1 MKELCPDSFG
11 YLDAYDKREC
21 LHKSRFPA
29 VMAHCVY
36 SDESEMKLLKDRDVF
51 VAHCPQSNICLSSGI
66 APVRKFLDNGIKVG
80 LGSDIAAGYSLNIL
94 NQAVE
99 AIGLSKLYWRYIDK
113 NSRPLEFAE
122 VFSMATRVAG
132 SYFGKVGA
140 LEKGFE
146 ADLLVV
152 DDSALNEGI
161 DDIRKRVDRFL
172 YLSDEC
178 SLVAK
183 YVSGEQI
190 L

>member
-1 MKELCPDSFG
+1 
-11 YLDAYDKREC
+11 
-21 LHKSRFPA
+21 
-29 VMAHCVY
+29 MAHCVY

-132 SYFGKVGA
+132 SYFGKGGA

-161 DDIRKRVDRFL
+161 DDIRKRVERFL